1 MTKNQLVKLS
11 IGNPRKPSP
20 TKRKRESAS
29 KANSTPN
36 NPYDEPL
43 KCSKCPDGVENSF
56 KNRQEFYVHVLECGG
71 EVDWDG
77 SSKKKSKKKKK
88 VSSTSRPRKE
98 ETAGKL
104 KFWFDP
110 VPTRDPNSPTGND
123 PWGIWG

>member
-29 KANSTPN
+29 KTNSTPN

-71 EVDWDG
+71 EVDWDDS

-104 KFWFDP
+104 KF
-110 VPTRDPNSPTGND
+110 
-123 PWGIWG
+123 

>member
-11 IGNPRKPSP
+11 IGPRQPSP

-29 KANSTPN
+29 KANSTP

-56 KNRQEFYVHVLECGG
+56 KNREEFYVHVLECGG
-71 EVDWDG
+71 EVDWDD

-88 VSSTSRPRKE
+88 VSSTSRRKWRPRKE

-104 KFWFDP
+104 KF
-110 VPTRDPNSPTGND
+110 
-123 PWGIWG
+123 

>member
-36 NPYDEPL
+36 PYDEPL

-56 KNRQEFYVHVLECGG
+56 KNREEFYVHVLKCGG
-71 EVDWDG
+71 EVDWDD

-88 VSSTSRPRKE
+88 VSSTSRRKWRPRKE

-104 KFWFDP
+104 KF
-110 VPTRDPNSPTGND
+110 
-123 PWGIWG
+123 

>member
-11 IGNPRKPSP
+11 IGNQRKPSP

-71 EVDWDG
+71 EVDWDDS

-104 KFWFDP
+104 KF
-110 VPTRDPNSPTGND
+110 
-123 PWGIWG
+123 